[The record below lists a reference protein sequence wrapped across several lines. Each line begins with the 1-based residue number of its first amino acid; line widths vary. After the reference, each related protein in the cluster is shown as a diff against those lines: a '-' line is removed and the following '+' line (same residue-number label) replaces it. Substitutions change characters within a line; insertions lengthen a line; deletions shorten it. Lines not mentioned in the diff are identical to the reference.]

1 MKIIIVCSQSIV
13 FLSVLFAVFTSA
25 TALIAGS
32 GSITVLSGCD
42 DTHYRLN
49 ITTVS
54 RPAWRGLQGVTASST
69 EGSHT
74 WKHTHTHTHTHTQPT
89 QHFFVQTDTTVETNW
104 RICCENVYRWR
115 CRQRSLSHTHTHT
128 HTHFSPQL
136 TPNLAWTH
144 TCPASF
150 HFTDHQNFSA
160 LDVQIQ
166 ISHTW
171 KHPKTTNR
179 WWLNVEFCEK
189 QGGTNKI
196 INKKRK
202 KDRKLCA
209 SPSSVGRCYPQK

>member
-74 WKHTHTHTHTHTQPT
+74 WKHTHTHTHPT
-89 QHFFVQTDTTVETNW
+89 NTAFFCTNRHDCGNELKNLLW
-104 RICCENVYRWR
+104 KCLQMEMQAEI
-115 CRQRSLSHTHTHT
+115 SLSHTHTHT
-128 HTHFSPQL
+128 HTLL
-136 TPNLAWTH
+136 TPVDTKPGMNTHLSCQFSLYRSSELFCPWRSDSNL
-144 TCPASF
+144 
-150 HFTDHQNFSA
+150 
-160 LDVQIQ
+160 
-166 ISHTW
+166 SHMEA
-171 KHPKTTNR
+171 PKN
-179 WWLNVEFCEK
+179 N
-189 QGGTNKI
+189 
-196 INKKRK
+196 
-202 KDRKLCA
+202 
-209 SPSSVGRCYPQK
+209 